1 MKTLTEMKKVC
12 CFNRLIMLAVALS
25 LVTTF
30 TACSS
35 DDDGDNIPVYSLKD
49 VEGTYSGKMFTESA
63 PVVNPHDDTEEGD
76 KPVGTEVSIEVKD
89 NQIVINKLPVDDF
102 IKTIITNPDQA
113 ATIIQAIGD
122 INYKIP
128 YTPAFDENKS
138 NILLELKPEPLEIKF
153 TLPTPEPQAT
163 EEETNEVIIK
173 VTIEA
178 DQKGNFAYDGKLLK
192 FAIKATKVEI
202 GDTSFDEFPVT
213 TFSFDITKK

>member
-12 CFNRLIMLAVALS
+12 CFNRLIMLTVALS
-25 LVTTF
+25 LITTF

-49 VEGTYSGKMFTESA
+49 VEGAYSGKMFTKTA
-63 PVVNPHDDTEEGD
+63 PVVNPHNEAEEGD
-76 KPVGTEVSIEVKD
+76 KPEGTEVSAEVKD

-102 IKTIITNPDQA
+102 IKTIITDPDQV
-113 ATIIQAIGD
+113 ATIIKAIGD
-122 INYKIP
+122 ISYKIP
-128 YTPAFDENKS
+128 FTPAFNENKN

-153 TLPTPEPQAT
+153 KLPTPEPQAT
-163 EEETNEVIIK
+163 EEETNEIIIK

-178 DQKGNFAYDGKLLK
+178 DQKGNFAYDGKILN

-202 GDTSFDEFPVT
+202 GDASFEEFPVT
-213 TFSFDITKK
+213 TFSFDMLKK